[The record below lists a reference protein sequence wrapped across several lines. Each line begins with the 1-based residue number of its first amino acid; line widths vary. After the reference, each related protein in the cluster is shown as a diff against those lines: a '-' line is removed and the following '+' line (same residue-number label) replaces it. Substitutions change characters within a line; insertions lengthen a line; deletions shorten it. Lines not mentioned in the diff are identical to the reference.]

1 MCLRLKRHLRSWSC
15 QILTVF
21 LAATSPAP
29 SRAQQFPGYGS
40 ANYNWGVPYGLN
52 YNYSFMRYGQGGFGG
67 SAGYPIMQAQSNP
80 GIGTPVYGVNGQ
92 VSGGIYPG
100 DNPYAQE
107 AAAQAMQTQRQMQA
121 IEPRYDVRK
130 KTPRTSQSKARQ
142 ANTLLP
148 LDKVLSSE
156 GKVLWPGKVPSDG
169 ELGKSRDAA
178 EAAIE
183 VAVKEFKTGGKA
195 SVQKVVEANERL
207 YSYGHPALDQTAR
220 QSRHSAQ
227 KLLHFLSSLEHALD
241 SLAGA

>member
-15 QILTVF
+15 QILTAF

-29 SRAQQFPGYGS
+29 SPAQQFPGHGT

-67 SAGYPIMQAQSNP
+67 SAGYPIMQPQSNP

-100 DNPYAQE
+100 ANPYVQE

-142 ANTLLP
+142 ANTLRP

-156 GKVLWPGKVPSDG
+156 
-169 ELGKSRDAA
+169 
-178 EAAIE
+178 AAIY
-183 VAVKEFKTGGKA
+183 GG
-195 SVQKVVEANERL
+195 RL
-207 YSYGHPALDQTAR
+207 IFNLRDRIVRSGARSGHPTRVTDPG
-220 QSRHSAQ
+220 SRRGDTSGR
-227 KLLHFLSSLEHALD
+227 L
-241 SLAGA
+241 

>member
-1 MCLRLKRHLRSWSC
+1 MCLCLKRHLRSWSC
-15 QILTVF
+15 QILTAF

-29 SRAQQFPGYGS
+29 SPAQQFPGHGT

-67 SAGYPIMQAQSNP
+67 SAGYPIMQPQSNP

-100 DNPYAQE
+100 ANPYVQE

-142 ANTLLP
+142 ANTLRP

-156 GKVLWPGKVPSDG
+156 
-169 ELGKSRDAA
+169 
-178 EAAIE
+178 AAIY
-183 VAVKEFKTGGKA
+183 GG
-195 SVQKVVEANERL
+195 RL
-207 YSYGHPALDQTAR
+207 IFNLRDRIVRSGARSGHPTRVTDPG
-220 QSRHSAQ
+220 SRRGDTSGR
-227 KLLHFLSSLEHALD
+227 L
-241 SLAGA
+241 